1 LGRNII
7 NERFGKLVVLRRVE
21 DKISPKGYRKP
32 QYECIC
38 DCGSVIVAVRG
49 NLLTGNTTSCGCYK
63 KELDHNRF
71 LKHGCA
77 ENPDKLYQK
86 WISMRD
92 RCNNPKATSYK
103 NYGARGI
110 KVCPEWDD
118 YSTFRNWAME
128 NGYKDG
134 LTIDRID
141 FNKDYEPN
149 NCRFTTM
156 KEQNNNR
163 RSTNFH
169 TYKGK
174 TQSQMKWAE
183 EYGLSYGTF
192 KTRLEL
198 GWDFEKALLTPVK
211 QSKRQY

>member
-1 LGRNII
+1 
-7 NERFGKLVVLRRVE
+7 
-21 DKISPKGYRKP
+21 
-32 QYECIC
+32 
-38 DCGSVIVAVRG
+38 
-49 NLLTGNTTSCGCYK
+49 
-63 KELDHNRF
+63 
-71 LKHGCA
+71 
-77 ENPDKLYQK
+77 
-86 WISMRD
+86 MRD
-92 RCNNPKATSYK
+92 RCNNPKATGYK

-110 KVCPEWDD
+110 KVYPEWDD
-118 YSTFRNWAME
+118 YPTFRNWAMK

-211 QSKRQY
+211 QLKRQY